1 MALNLRKT
9 VVRSTLLNAALVAG
23 MGLAY
28 TVASGSLS
36 AQRLGLIAVFA
47 LLLGPLAGWFKMRSM
62 AQKVIAGI
70 PAATAYA
77 RISRDHDFGEVHIEW
92 HHLDDYAAQLLAG
105 GYTHLGDFTGY
116 PMTRALTGAVA
127 IYLSRDST
135 TLVEIQYI
143 RLSQTSEQVSGKKAN
158 GVHFSLFSLVGGQ
171 IRITTTDHTPIGIN
185 YILRSPCDVLAAFP
199 GENLM
204 SLLDKH
210 RRLRATVCER
220 TGKSVSSGLSMTHF
234 MLLNRQRYDM
244 VRERLTRLSSYQ
256 LISEIDRFEAK
267 PLLNW
272 AQPSAMLAKLPL
284 QSMQELEQT
293 GRLHPEPLIVDVT
306 GDHTPPESMSP
317 ASDPAL
323 QTLEAGNEDDAGL
336 DNRDADRE
344 FATSLLT
351 RLVGRSAAWFY
362 WIAGL
367 SLVNLLTAIFD
378 SNWNFSLGLGF
389 SQLLYQQ
396 GKALQGLNA
405 PTSGILVMYL
415 GCIGSIAFIAACGY
429 FARKPSV
436 FVFTVGMVCMALDS
450 LIFLLASNFLAV
462 LIHAVALYFLYRG
475 MRGARLLRLL
485 QESQAAPA

>member
-1 MALNLRKT
+1 MALNLRKS
-9 VVRSTLLNAALVAG
+9 VVHSILFNTALIAG
-23 MGLAY
+23 IGLVYALA
-28 TVASGSLS
+28 TGSLS
-36 AQRLGLIAVFA
+36 PQRLGVVCLLA
-47 LLLGPLAGWFKMRSM
+47 LVLGPLSGWLKMRTM
-62 AQKVIAGI
+62 AQKIIGSI

-77 RISRDHDFGEVHIEW
+77 RISRDHDFGEVNIEW

-105 GYTHLGDFTGY
+105 GFTHLGDFTGH

-220 TGKSVSSGLSMTHF
+220 TGKSVSGGLSMTHF

-244 VRERLTRLSSYQ
+244 VRERLAHMSSYQ
-256 LISEIDRFEAK
+256 LISEIDRFEAN

-272 AQPSAMLAKLPL
+272 AQPSAVLAKLPL

-293 GRLHPEPLIVDVT
+293 GNLHPEPLIVDVT
-306 GDHTPPESMSP
+306 GDHTPPEAMSATSEALQALEADADAEAAPDNP
-317 ASDPAL
+317 ASD
-323 QTLEAGNEDDAGL
+323 
-336 DNRDADRE
+336 RE
-344 FATSLLT
+344 LATSLLT

-378 SNWNFSLGLGF
+378 SSWNFSLGLGF

-396 GKALQGLNA
+396 GKVLQGLNA
-405 PTSGILVMYL
+405 PTGGILVMYL

-485 QESQAAPA
+485 QETQPAPA